1 MGPARAHIR
10 WVIAAAGSVFL
21 ARAGFDEAVKQ
32 WPDQKLTLRQ
42 GIMLISEHP
51 DPRGNPR

>member
-1 MGPARAHIR
+1 MASIR

-21 ARAGFDEAVKQ
+21 ARAAFEEAVRQ

-51 DPRGNPR
+51 DPPRKR